1 MNYSDQLVEYIDGEL
16 TPEFEKE
23 LFSAIASDDSLREE
37 MRTLMNMKNAI
48 SNSGNL
54 YEPSSAMKG
63 AIFSAVNIVP
73 ANVPISIP
81 QNSGTIGKIA
91 SFNIKSMLTGG
102 IITLLLISPFIY
114 YYGKNYQN
122 NGDAAKKNISQI
134 MAETPPVN
142 NISNEIKNSS
152 ESIKPVIKY
161 VYIVKEIPKELPNVT
176 SNSEIEEV
184 KKVNLTSANPRDYN
198 HNFELVKRNSDF
210 GDELLIKPEQGLS
223 LSDQLSV
230 WKDLGLS
237 LEIRNSASWNI
248 PKETIY
254 PSYLSKINNMG
265 FSILYDLDKNLRIGA
280 DIRQETFFVRYN
292 GTNSINQ
299 QLQYE
304 QQPNL
309 LSYGI
314 MLRYILPD
322 AIGIKPFIQGI
333 ASMNYYG
340 LIGRGSIGLEYRFY
354 PDFGLMA
361 QVEFSNMRFQHQN
374 NYFNSSKINFT
385 YGINYNF

>member
-16 TPEFEKE
+16 TPEAEKE

-73 ANVPISIP
+73 ANAPVPIP
-81 QNSGTIGKIA
+81 ENPGMMGKIA
-91 SFNIKSMLTGG
+91 NFNIKSMLTGG

-114 YYGKNYQN
+114 FYGKNYQN
-122 NGDAAKKNISQI
+122 NGKEAKQNLSQI
-134 MAETPPVN
+134 KAETPPVN
-142 NISNEIKNSS
+142 IINSEIKNNS
-152 ESIKPVIKY
+152 ETVKPIIKY
-161 VYIVKEIPKELPNVT
+161 VYIVKEIPKELPNVI
-176 SNSEIEEV
+176 SNSELEDIKEINIATATPQNYDQ
-184 KKVNLTSANPRDYN
+184 KFD
-198 HNFELVKRNSDF
+198 LVQRNSNL
-210 GDELLIKPEQGLS
+210 GNELDIRPEHDLRI
-223 LSDQLSV
+223 SDQISV

-237 LEIRNSASWNI
+237 LEIRNSASWNL

-265 FSILYDLDKNLRIGA
+265 FSILYDLDKNIRVGA

-292 GTNSINQ
+292 GTNNINQ

-314 MLRYILPD
+314 ILRYIMPEVL
-322 AIGIKPFIQGI
+322 GIKPFIQGI

-354 PDFGLMA
+354 PDFGLIA
-361 QVEFSNMRFQHQN
+361 QAEYSNMRFQHQKN
-374 NYFNSSKINFT
+374 NFNSSKVNFT